1 MRSKCSCFACT
12 VILYVEAR
20 TDYGKATCKMN
31 ECCATL
37 ILWFTTPCLPFP
49 SAFGDGLR
57 LVSSLHFTSLRPLVA
72 PFHMLA
78 ICNIFVSLQSFPR
91 AGICQAL
98 VVALDG

>member
-37 ILWFTTPCLPFP
+37 ILWFTTLCLPFP